1 MVMFSF
7 KENAQAEILDD
18 DWTQMLN
25 HQSGPLPVAVLLV
38 YSFFYQLMYM
48 TSKVQTTFPS
58 FHELPTWIKIKVN
71 SLN

>member
-7 KENAQAEILDD
+7 KENTQAEMLDGD
-18 DWTQMLN
+18 RIQILN

-48 TSKVQTTFPS
+48 TSRCKPL
-58 FHELPTWIKIKVN
+58 FHHFTRELPGLK
-71 SLN
+71 